1 MTHATTDGALPVR
14 TRDAPALPSAGI
26 ALWGHEAAFVVLTIS
41 RETCRSPALWRIAAA
56 AARECREA
64 IDVRLPLAEAVD
76 RPREPATASRTRA
89 HHPAPAT
96 APLTP

>member
-1 MTHATTDGALPVR
+1 MTHAMPDGELPVH

-56 AARECREA
+56 AARECRQA
-64 IDVRLPLAEAVD
+64 LDVRLPLAEAVNQ
-76 RPREPATASRTRA
+76 PHKPVTGCRTRA
-89 HHPAPAT
+89 HHTAPAT
-96 APLTP
+96 APFTP